1 MGVSD
6 TIDGLSAP
14 GDLRARIEANPGVA
28 IVLVLTAVALLA
40 RLVLLGDRVAHWD
53 EGRVAYWVVH
63 FADTGQFHYR
73 YIIHG
78 PFVQHLGAVLFG
90 PLGANDFAMRL
101 PVALIGGLLPA
112 AVLLYREH
120 LRTAELVGAAFFLS
134 LNPILVYY
142 SRFFRST
149 IPAAAF
155 AFVAFGL
162 LVRAYD
168 TRRARYVHGAVVFV
182 ALAFAAKEN
191 AVVYLLTWLGATAL
205 LVDHALFRPRGRET
219 GIPVLAAFWERYVRG
234 TLLSRSGLW
243 LLGHLGIAA
252 VLFFAVALF
261 FYAPRAGEA
270 GGVGF
275 WAALTDPGQ
284 FPALVDVTLYG
295 TDTAPRQ
302 PGVVTGYEYWLGGGT
317 EVGDAYDS
325 LFDRYI
331 TFLGSAMRAV
341 ADYAAAL
348 VGLAIVGFLAE
359 RYAARRPRNLV
370 MFASYWGF
378 VSLLGFP
385 LGSDIANPWITIN
398 GLVPLVI
405 PAGVGLALF
414 YRWTRESWE
423 RDDTVSTAITAL
435 VFLLVAFQVGQ
446 GLAVGVYTNDQSD
459 DNSLVQYAQPG
470 GDLRPDLRR
479 MRTAA
484 AENEGV
490 DVLVYGEG
498 LVDGD
503 AEATRKPPC
512 VKWFDA
518 LPLPW
523 YFAAHDATVDCAM
536 NESDLDD
543 ALADPPPVVISRQDD
558 AGDVTERLPEYR
570 ARTYE
575 LRSFGTEVT
584 VLIDPEYDSEG
595 G

>member
-6 TIDGLSAP
+6 AIDGLSAP
-14 GDLRARIEANPGVA
+14 GDVRARVEANPAVA
-28 IVLVLTAVALLA
+28 IVLALTAVALLV
-40 RLVLLGDRVAHWD
+40 RLVALGARVAHWD
-53 EGRVAYWVVH
+53 EARVAYWVLH

-78 PFVQHLGAVLFG
+78 PFVQHIGAVLFG

-101 PVALIGGLLPA
+101 PVALVGGLLPA
-112 AVLLYREH
+112 AALLYREH
-120 LRTAELVGAAFFLS
+120 LRRAELVGAAFFLS

-168 TRRARYVHGAVVFV
+168 TRRARYVHVAVVFV

-205 LVDHALFRPRGRET
+205 LVDHALFRPRERET
-219 GIPVLAAFWERYVRG
+219 GIPVLAAFWQRYVRG
-234 TLLSRSGLW
+234 VFLSRTGLR
-243 LLGHLGIAA
+243 LLGHLALAA
-252 VLFFAVALF
+252 VLFVAVALF
-261 FYAPRAGEA
+261 FYAPRAGSA
-270 GGVGF
+270 GGADL
-275 WAALTDPGQ
+275 WAALANPGEL
-284 FPALVDVTLYG
+284 PALVETTLYG
-295 TDTAPRQ
+295 SDTPPRQ
-302 PGVVTGYEYWLGGGT
+302 PGVITGYEYWLGGGT

-341 ADYAAAL
+341 ADFAAPL
-348 VGLAIVGFLAE
+348 VGLALVGFFAE
-359 RYAARRPRNLV
+359 RYATRDSRNLV

-405 PAGVGLALF
+405 PAGVGIALF
-414 YRWTRESWE
+414 YRWARESWE
-423 RDDTVSTAITAL
+423 RDDTVSAAITGL
-435 VFLLVAFQVGQ
+435 VFLLVALQIGQ

-459 DNSLVQYAQPG
+459 ENSLVQYAQPA

-484 AENEGV
+484 AETEGV
-490 DVLVYGEG
+490 DVLVYGEE

-503 AEATRKPPC
+503 AEATREPAC

-536 NESDLDD
+536 NESDLDE
-543 ALADPPPVVISRQDD
+543 ALGDSPPIVVSRQD
-558 AGDVTERLPEYR
+558 AASDVSERLPEYR
-570 ARTYE
+570 SRTYE

-584 VLIDPEYDSEG
+584 VFVHPDYDSSDR
-595 G
+595 